1 MINGIKEEE
10 PLGSVHI
17 AASAHFQR
25 EKEIKDEVLSPI
37 IPISIYTYIQY
48 EGRSIK
54 SLYERQWTQE
64 SLVVA
69 QHESIIRACCEDL
82 LSTQQLFATLQSK

>member
-1 MINGIKEEE
+1 MINGIAEG
-10 PLGSVHI
+10 PIGSVRKSSH
-17 AASAHFQR
+17 R
-25 EKEIKDEVLSPI
+25 EDVKDEVLSPI
-37 IPISIYTYIQY
+37 IPIIPISRYTYIEY

-69 QHESIIRACCEDL
+69 QHESII
-82 LSTQQLFATLQSK
+82 